1 MPPRKTA
8 TDETLT
14 KYRKRKIWFWFV
26 LIVLLLL
33 SAIFFFLFPYLGR
46 EKERKI
52 IRVGICGEVHIP
64 AVYSM
69 ASGADV
75 AMLVRRANGL
85 TPNADIRHVNM
96 DRLLMNDTIYH
107 IPGRGNAHAGADIQE
122 ALAAAMTVNFKEI
135 AANTTKEFDNKEI
148 RQINVLYVGFPAV
161 YMIINYYPDF
171 KRISITH
178 IPHTTLF
185 LNNDYRLIDIFF
197 TLGID
202 PTVKL
207 LENRL
212 NQRIDYYLIQDRF
225 SFIDLI
231 DMLDGIDLEID
242 KPYAEAYGIS
252 PGPGHIDGFHT
263 WEYIRFLDMKR
274 IKRTFTPGNRK
285 DLIRIDNF
293 KAPPSEWQ
301 LAYEMRQHRQQLVMT
316 SLRRAYAL
324 ISPAQQADI
333 LTRITKTFETNIKPD
348 LMLDL
353 YRDVLSTPSFSYGTL
368 PGYYSN
374 EGDKLYFYPDLPS
387 FNLLRNQ
394 EIRTWLVK
402 PGNKNQ
408 TTY

>member
-1 MPPRKTA
+1 MPRRKTVP
-8 TDETLT
+8 DETAA
-14 KYRKRKIWFWFV
+14 KYRKRKFWFWTAM
-26 LIVLLLL
+26 VLLLL
-33 SAIFFFLFPYLGR
+33 ISVVIFFLIPYLTKD
-46 EKERKI
+46 KEQKL

-64 AVYSM
+64 AVYTM
-69 ASGADV
+69 ASGADLS
-75 AMLVRRANGL
+75 MLVRRAYGL
-85 TPNADIRHVNM
+85 TPNADIRRVNM
-96 DRLLMNDTIYH
+96 DRLLMHDTIYH
-107 IPGRGNAHAGADIQE
+107 IPGRGNARAGADMQE
-122 ALAAAMTVNFKEI
+122 ALASAMKVNFKEV
-135 AANTTKEFDNKEI
+135 AANTTKGTDGKEI

-197 TLGID
+197 TIGID

-242 KPYAEAYGIS
+242 KPYAEAYDLT

-274 IKRTFTPGNRK
+274 IKRTFTRGTGK

-301 LAYEMRQHRQQLVMT
+301 LAYEMRQHRQQVVMT
-316 SLRRAYAL
+316 SLRKAYAL
-324 ISPAQQADI
+324 INPARQAEI
-333 LTRITKTFETNIKPD
+333 LTKITKTFETNIKPD
-348 LMLDL
+348 LMLEL

-368 PGYYSN
+368 PGYYQN

-387 FNLLRNQ
+387 FSLLRNQ
-394 EIRTWLVK
+394 EIRTYLVK
-402 PGNKNQ
+402 PSDKTQ

>member
-1 MPPRKTA
+1 MPRIKVVPDDSA
-8 TDETLT
+8 
-14 KYRKRKIWFWFV
+14 KYRKRKIWFWLV
-26 LIVLLLL
+26 IIVLLLA
-33 SAIFFFLFPYLGR
+33 SAVFFFLLPYLNKD
-46 EKERKI
+46 KERKI
-52 IRVGICGEVHIP
+52 IRVGICGEIRVP

-69 ASGADV
+69 ASGADLS
-75 AMLVRRANGL
+75 MLVRRAYGL

-107 IPGRGNAHAGADIQE
+107 IPGRGKAHAGADMQE
-122 ALAAAMTVNFKEI
+122 ALAAAMSVNFKDLAEGT
-135 AANTTKEFDNKEI
+135 AKEFSPKEI

-212 NQRIDYYLIQDRF
+212 NQKIDYYLIQDRF

-231 DMLDGIDLEID
+231 DMLDGIDIELD
-242 KPYAEAYGIS
+242 KPYAEAYDLT

-274 IKRTFTPGNRK
+274 IKRTFTQGTGK
-285 DLIRIDNF
+285 DLVRVDNF

-301 LAYEMRQHRQQLVMT
+301 LAYEMRQHRQQVVMT
-316 SLRRAYAL
+316 SLRKAYAL
-324 ISPAQQADI
+324 INPAQQVEI
-333 LTRITKTFETNIKPD
+333 LSKITKTFETNIKPD
-348 LMLDL
+348 LMLEL

-368 PGYYSN
+368 PGYYQN
-374 EGDKLYFYPDLPS
+374 EGEKLYFYPDLPS
-387 FNLLRNQ
+387 FSLLRNQ
-394 EIRTWLVK
+394 EIRTYLVK
-402 PGNKNQ
+402 PGEKTQ

>member
-1 MPPRKTA
+1 MPRRKTLP
-8 TDETLT
+8 DETAA
-14 KYRKRKIWFWFV
+14 KYRKRKFWFWAV
-26 LIVLLLL
+26 LVLLLL
-33 SAIFFFLFPYLGR
+33 ISVVLFFLIPYLTKD
-46 EKERKI
+46 KEQKL

-64 AVYSM
+64 AVYTM
-69 ASGADV
+69 ASGADLS
-75 AMLVRRANGL
+75 MLVRRAYGL

-107 IPGRGNAHAGADIQE
+107 IPGRGNAHAGADMQE
-122 ALAAAMTVNFKEI
+122 ALAAAMKINFKDI
-135 AANTTKEFDNKEI
+135 AANTTRESVDKEI

-197 TLGID
+197 TIGID

-231 DMLDGIDLEID
+231 DMLDGIDIEID
-242 KPYAEAYGIS
+242 KPYAEAYDLT

-274 IKRTFTPGNRK
+274 IKRTFTRGTGK

-301 LAYEMRQHRQQLVMT
+301 LAYEMRQHRQQVVMT
-316 SLRRAYAL
+316 SLRKAYAL
-324 ISPAQQADI
+324 INPARQAEI

-353 YRDVLSTPSFSYGTL
+353 YRDVLSTPNFSYGTL
-368 PGYYSN
+368 PGYYQN

-387 FNLLRNQ
+387 FTTLRNQ
-394 EIRTWLVK
+394 EIRTYLVK
-402 PGNKNQ
+402 PTTRNQ
-408 TTY
+408 ATY

>member
-1 MPPRKTA
+1 MKRFKA
-8 TDETLT
+8 AADEHNN
-14 KYRKRKIWFWFV
+14 KYRKRKIWFWSI
-26 LIVLLLL
+26 LAILLLL
-33 SAIFFFLFPYLGR
+33 SVFFFFILPYLSKDK
-46 EKERKI
+46 EKKF
-52 IRVGICGEVHIP
+52 IRVGICGEVRTE

-69 ASGADV
+69 VSGADL
-75 AMLVRRANGL
+75 AMLIRRANGL
-85 TPNADIRHVNM
+85 TPNADIRHLNM

-107 IPGRGNAHAGADIQE
+107 IPGRGRTHAGADMQE
-122 ALAAAMTVNFKEI
+122 ALAAAMSVNFKDITEGT
-135 AANTTKEFDNKEI
+135 AKEFNPREI

-197 TLGID
+197 TIGIA

-231 DMLDGIDLEID
+231 DMLEGIDIEID
-242 KPYAEAYGIS
+242 KPYAEAYDLI

-274 IKRTFTPGNRK
+274 IKRTFTQGTGK
-285 DLIRIDNF
+285 DLVRIDNF

-301 LAYEMRQHRQQLVMT
+301 LAYEMRQHRQQVVMT
-316 SLRRAYAL
+316 SLRKAYAL
-324 ISPAQQADI
+324 INPTQQAEI
-333 LTRITKTFETNIKPD
+333 LTKITKTFETNIKPD
-348 LMLDL
+348 LMLNL

-368 PGYYSN
+368 PGYYQN
-374 EGDKLYFYPDLPS
+374 DGEKLYFYPDLPA

-394 EIRTWLVK
+394 EIRTYLVK
-402 PGNKNQ
+402 PSDKNQ
-408 TTY
+408 ATY

>member
-1 MPPRKTA
+1 MPRRKTLP
-8 TDETLT
+8 DETAA
-14 KYRKRKIWFWFV
+14 KYRKRKFWFWAV
-26 LIVLLLL
+26 LVLLLL
-33 SAIFFFLFPYLGR
+33 ISVVFFFLIPYLTKD
-46 EKERKI
+46 KEQKL

-64 AVYSM
+64 AVFTM
-69 ASGADV
+69 ASGADLS
-75 AMLVRRANGL
+75 MLVRRASGL

-107 IPGRGNAHAGADIQE
+107 IPGRGKAHAGADMQE
-122 ALAAAMTVNFKEI
+122 ALAAAMKINFKDI
-135 AANTTKEFDNKEI
+135 AANTSRESVDKEI

-197 TLGID
+197 TIGID

-242 KPYAEAYGIS
+242 KPYAEAYDLT

-274 IKRTFTPGNRK
+274 IKRTFTRGTGK

-301 LAYEMRQHRQQLVMT
+301 LAYEMRQHRQQVVMT
-316 SLRRAYAL
+316 SLRKAYAL
-324 ISPAQQADI
+324 INPARQAEI

-348 LMLDL
+348 LMLNL

-368 PGYYSN
+368 PGYYQN

-387 FNLLRNQ
+387 FTALRNQ
-394 EIRTWLVK
+394 EIRTYLVK
-402 PGNKNQ
+402 PTDKTQ